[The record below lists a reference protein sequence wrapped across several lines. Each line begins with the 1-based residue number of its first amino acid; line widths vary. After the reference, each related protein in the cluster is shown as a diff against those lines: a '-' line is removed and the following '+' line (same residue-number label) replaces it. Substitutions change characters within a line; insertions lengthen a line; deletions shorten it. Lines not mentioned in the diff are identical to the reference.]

1 MKDWR
6 DVPSSPTYLGVIPSS
21 SAPCRPSYFPY
32 YSIAW
37 AHASKMPHCLIVPSI
52 AQNTQCISV
61 GLMLKYLHYFMLMW
75 GSDSNWSPVGLPHFW
90 AFLIFMRGFKQAHC
104 ISKGD
109 QHNIQ
114 AVMKLMPSMI
124 EQSSIGTTKKLIQP
138 LYSRRHTSTP
148 WANPKID
155 HISKFT
161 TLCYPSYI
169 CIYIRDAQ
177 SLNYFTSRKLL
188 EVSVSIKAFTTWHL
202 NLSPSMKYTFLSSLA
217 LTWPWWHPRFAKISS
232 FFLYIAHLLVVFLL
246 LR

>member
-1 MKDWR
+1 MTSQDLFKHQDKCLLIIIRMCNTNIFVGIWGYNPNKYHPPRAWR
-6 DVPSSPTYLGVIPSS
+6 IGGICHPRPLILAIPSS

-37 AHASKMPHCLIVPSI
+37 AHASKLPHCLIVPSI

-75 GSDSNWSPVGLPHFW
+75 GSDSNWSLVGLPHFW
-90 AFLIFMRGFKQAHC
+90 AFLIFMRFKQPHC

-161 TLCYPSYI
+161 TLCYLSYI
-169 CIYIRDAQ
+169 CIYIYKGCPISQ
-177 SLNYFTSRKLL
+177 LF
-188 EVSVSIKAFTTWHL
+188 HL
-202 NLSPSMKYTFLSSLA
+202 
-217 LTWPWWHPRFAKISS
+217 
-232 FFLYIAHLLVVFLL
+232 
-246 LR
+246 